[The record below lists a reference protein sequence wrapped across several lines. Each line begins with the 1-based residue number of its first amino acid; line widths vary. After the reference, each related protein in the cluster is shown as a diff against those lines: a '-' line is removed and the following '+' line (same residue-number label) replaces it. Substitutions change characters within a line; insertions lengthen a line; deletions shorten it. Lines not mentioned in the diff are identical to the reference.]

1 MNSIHRALL
10 GGIGTLTACVGL
22 AGQALADDA
31 AAPTDESAAPQL
43 QEVVVTALKRAENL
57 QNVPV
62 AVTVVSADTFSN
74 ANVSGFADVAKFS
87 PSLTAT
93 AGDQPA
99 NSALIIRGV
108 GTFAYSIAAEPSV
121 LVVIDDVAVGYQAQ
135 AFTDLVDIDR
145 VEVLNGP
152 QSTLFGKS
160 ASAGVINVITK
171 APTRNFTYYG
181 DVKFTNDDE
190 ERATLSLSG
199 PISDTLSFRV
209 SGAARY
215 WGGNVYDL
223 ASGSKIDDDRQGS
236 VRAKLQ
242 WKPNENLVAQ
252 FTLHFNED
260 RADCCSSP
268 LTRLDPASKLFGVSA
283 LTTAVT
289 TPGFAAGPNNK
300 AVDINQPPEA
310 YQEDTGFTAHISYD
324 YGDVTLLAIT
334 GVDQYHL
341 RDLTDYD
348 STDLDLLQYF
358 TPFTNTQAAG
368 SSPGSSPLLHGGLLQ
383 GGRFSVNTF
392 SQEFRLTSNGQHN
405 FNYLLGAY
413 FSDEDL
419 VRVFGRGF
427 VGNTKAISNWRGET
441 RYNNYALFGNTTW
454 TFMPKTT
461 LITGLRLNREESSYS
476 YDDYYRV
483 IHFPSFGHPDLNVDS
498 AVLGKAGLQY
508 QLTPDIML
516 FAFYAK
522 GYKGVAYD
530 LVTGLSA
537 VEAASFPVKPE
548 KSDDYEAGVRTEW
561 LDHRLIANV
570 NVYDTE
576 YSDFQV
582 QTIIPNILNSFILT
596 NIPKVR
602 SRGLEF
608 QSTAQISQGLHA
620 DLGYAYT
627 DAYAVDYPIGQCYSG
642 QVIPVTCTGSPAY
655 QNLDGAVLPN
665 APKNKVTLALDF
677 RHGIPGLGL
686 DAELNASTFWQSS
699 ENFSINRDPGTVQ
712 PPYGITNLDLGLTSD
727 RVPNLTVHFFCNNLL
742 DRNYAANL
750 SNVKANYTFP
760 VAGETAYSHELPRD
774 YDRYYGVRIV
784 FSNL

>member
-1 MNSIHRALL
+1 MKQIQRALL
-10 GGIGTLTACVGL
+10 GGIGTLAACLGQT
-22 AGQALADDA
+22 GQALADDTA
-31 AAPTDESAAPQL
+31 EPQL
-43 QEVVVTALKRAENL
+43 QEVVVTAQKRTQNL

-62 AVTVVSADTFSN
+62 AVTVVSGDAITK
-74 ANVSGFADVAKFS
+74 ANVSGFGDLAKFA

-99 NSALIIRGV
+99 NSSLIIRGV

-160 ASAGVINVITK
+160 ASAGVINVTTK
-171 APTRNFTYYG
+171 APTSAFTYFG

-199 PISDTLSFRV
+199 PLSDTVSFRL

-215 WGGNVYDL
+215 WGGNVYNVAAGGKL
-223 ASGSKIDDDRQGS
+223 DDDRQGS
-236 VRAKLQ
+236 VRGKLQ

-252 FTLHFNED
+252 LTLHFNED

-268 LTRLDPASKLFGVSA
+268 LTRLDPGSHLFGVAA
-283 LTTAVT
+283 LTPAVVLAGVTPAPDNTAVEL
-289 TPGFAAGPNNK
+289 
-300 AVDINQPPEA
+300 NQPPEA
-310 YQEDTGFTAHISYD
+310 YQEDTGLTAHISYD
-324 YGDVTLLAIT
+324 YGAVTLLSIT
-334 GVDQYHL
+334 GIDQYHL
-341 RDLTDYD
+341 HDLTDYD
-348 STDLDLLQYF
+348 TSDVDVLQYF
-358 TPFTNTQAAG
+358 TPFTSSQPAG
-368 SSPGSSPLLHGGLLQ
+368 SNPGSSPLLHGGLLQ

-405 FNYLLGAY
+405 FNYLVGSY

-419 VRVFGRGF
+419 VRQFGRGF
-427 VGNTKAISNWRGET
+427 VGNTKAIGNWRGET
-441 RYNNYALFGNTTW
+441 RYNNYALFGQTSW
-454 TFMPKTT
+454 TFLPKTT

-483 IHFPSFGHPDLNVDS
+483 IHFPSFGNPTQNVDDV
-498 AVLGKAGLQY
+498 VLGKAGLQY
-508 QLTPDIML
+508 QLTDDIMA

-548 KSDDYEAGVRTEW
+548 KSDDYEAGLRSEW
-561 LDHRLIANV
+561 FEHRLALNLT
-570 NVYDTE
+570 VYDTE

-582 QTIIPNILNSFILT
+582 QTIVPNILNSFILT

-608 QSTAQISQGLHA
+608 ESMAQVSQNLHV

-627 DAYAVDYPIGQCYSG
+627 DAYAVDYPVGQCYSG
-642 QVIPVTCTGSPAY
+642 EVIPTTCTASPAY
-655 QNLDGAVLPN
+655 QNLDGATLPN
-665 APKNKVTLALDF
+665 APKNKVTLALDYT
-677 RHGIPGLGL
+677 HAIPGVGL
-686 DAELNASTFWQSS
+686 DGELNANTFWQSA

-712 PPYGITNLDLGLTSD
+712 PAYGITNVDLGLTSE
-727 RVPNLTVHFFCNNLL
+727 RVPSLTLHFFCNNLF
-742 DRNYAANL
+742 DRHYAVNL
-750 SNVKANYTFP
+750 ANVKANYTFP
-760 VAGETAYSHELPRD
+760 AAGETAYTHELPRD
-774 YDRYYGVRIV
+774 YDRYFGVRIA
-784 FSNL
+784 FTNL